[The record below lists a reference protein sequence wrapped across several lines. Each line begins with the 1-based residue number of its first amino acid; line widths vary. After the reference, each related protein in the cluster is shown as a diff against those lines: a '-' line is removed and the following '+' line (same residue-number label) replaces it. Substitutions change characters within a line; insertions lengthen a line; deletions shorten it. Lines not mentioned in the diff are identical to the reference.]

1 LATDRANGIEAT
13 CHRSNVPTEGTFVP
27 ASSITQPATTSQPT
41 PSRRRDLRGV
51 TLVVV
56 LCAQLM
62 IVLDLTVVNIALPSI
77 ARSLHFSAP
86 SLAWV
91 LNAYSLTFGGL
102 LLLGGRAGDILGRRR
117 MFVVGIAVF
126 TAASLAGGLATSAA
140 WLLAAR
146 AVQGVGGAIASPAV
160 LATIVSGFPEG
171 RERTRA
177 LSIFTAVMMGGASLG
192 LVLGG
197 VMTEWASWRWVFFIN
212 VPIGVA
218 VILAARHVVPESA
231 RQPGRFDIVGALAST
246 AGMSALV
253 YAFIRAASS
262 GWADRLT
269 LAAFAAAAAL
279 LAVFVLNEARSP
291 QPITP
296 LRLFADRS
304 RSASYVA
311 RLLLVAGMFGM
322 FFFLT
327 QYIQEILRFSPLQ
340 AGVAFVPMTGALFAV
355 SRPAPRLV
363 ARFGPKPLM
372 VAGLLPV
379 VAGMT
384 WLTRISPGT
393 DYLQGI
399 LGPMLLIGAGMGLTF
414 VPLTMASLSG
424 VRPEDSGAG
433 SSMVN
438 VTQQVGG
445 ALGLAILVTVFGGA
459 DKAATRH
466 PLAGSGSVARVHPIL
481 THAMATS
488 FGTAAIFDL
497 CALLVILLAIRMQ
510 LTTPAVS
517 AVASVGRRIG
527 D

>member
-1 LATDRANGIEAT
+1 MSGHHAWGRNPVPVSTIAPQARPLTPPPAGRTERRGLTLA
-13 CHRSNVPTEGTFVP
+13 
-27 ASSITQPATTSQPT
+27 
-41 PSRRRDLRGV
+41 L
-51 TLVVV
+51 V

-77 ARSLHFSAP
+77 ALGLHFSAP

-102 LLLGGRAGDILGRRR
+102 LLLGGRASDILGRRR
-117 MFVVGIAVF
+117 MFVAGIAVF
-126 TAASLAGGLATSAA
+126 TVASLAGGLATSAA

-146 AVQGVGGAIASPAV
+146 AVQGIGGAIASPAV
-160 LATIVSGFPEG
+160 LATIISGFPEG

-177 LSIFTAVMMGGASLG
+177 LGIFTAVMMGGASLG

-197 VMTEWASWRWVFFIN
+197 MITEWATWRWVLFVN
-212 VPIGVA
+212 VPIGAAVLVA
-218 VILAARHVVPESA
+218 APRVLAESD
-231 RQPGRFDIVGALAST
+231 RRPGRFDIAGALTST

-253 YAFIRAASS
+253 YAFIRAASD
-262 GWADRLT
+262 GWTDRLT
-269 LAAFAAAAAL
+269 LAAFASAAAL
-279 LAVFVLNEARSP
+279 LTAFVVNEIRSP

-327 QYIQEILRFSPLQ
+327 QYVQEILRFSPLK
-340 AGVAFVPMTGALFAV
+340 AGIAFVPMTGALFAV
-355 SRPAPRLV
+355 SRLAPRLI
-363 ARFGPKPLM
+363 ARFGPKPPM
-372 VAGLLPV
+372 VVGLLPV

-384 WLTRISPGT
+384 WLTQISPGT
-393 DYLQGI
+393 SYLQGI
-399 LGPMLLIGAGMGLTF
+399 LGPMLLLGTGMGITF
-414 VPLTMASLSG
+414 VPLTMASLAG

-445 ALGLAILVTVFGGA
+445 ALGLAILVTVFGTVSKNARHALPGA
-459 DKAATRH
+459 ETITKAHA
-466 PLAGSGSVARVHPIL
+466 IL
-481 THAMATS
+481 THAMASS
-488 FGTAAIFDL
+488 FTTAAIFDV
-497 CALLVILLAIRMQ
+497 CALVVIALAIRMQ
-510 LTTPAVS
+510 VARPS
-517 AVASVGRRIG
+517 A
-527 D
+527 

>member
-1 LATDRANGIEAT
+1 M
-13 CHRSNVPTEGTFVP
+13 S
-27 ASSITQPATTSQPT
+27 ASSITQLRT
-41 PSRRRDLRGV
+41 PSLPPPTRRRDRRG
-51 TLVVV
+51 LILAVV

-77 ARSLHFSAP
+77 ARGLHFSAP

-91 LNAYSLTFGGL
+91 LNAYSLAFGGL
-102 LLLGGRAGDILGRRR
+102 LLLGGRASDILGRRR
-117 MFVVGIAVF
+117 MFLAGIAVF
-126 TAASLAGGLATSAA
+126 TAASLVGGFATSAA

-146 AVQGVGGAIASPAV
+146 AVQGVGGAFASPAV

-177 LSIFTAVMMGGASLG
+177 LGIFTAVMMGGASLG

-197 VMTEWASWRWVFFIN
+197 MITEWASWRWVLFVN

-218 VILAARHVVPESA
+218 VILAALRVLPGSA
-231 RQPGRFDIVGALAST
+231 RQPGRFDIAGALTST

-279 LAVFVLNEARSP
+279 LAAFLVNETRSP

-327 QYIQEILRFSPLQ
+327 QYVQEILRFSPLQ
-340 AGVAFVPMTGALFAV
+340 AGIAFVPMTAALFTT
-355 SRPAPRLV
+355 SRLAPRLI
-363 ARFGPKPLM
+363 ARFGPKPPM

-384 WLTRISPGT
+384 WLTQIAPGT
-393 DYLQGI
+393 SYLQGI
-399 LGPMLLIGAGMGLTF
+399 LGPMLLLGAGMGITF
-414 VPLTMASLSG
+414 VPLTMASLAG
-424 VRPEDSGAG
+424 VRPEDSGSA

-445 ALGLAILVTVFGGA
+445 ALGLAILVTVFGSVQAASRQPLPGA
-459 DKAATRH
+459 
-466 PLAGSGSVARVHPIL
+466 G
-481 THAMATS
+481 
-488 FGTAAIFDL
+488 
-497 CALLVILLAIRMQ
+497 
-510 LTTPAVS
+510 
-517 AVASVGRRIG
+517 
-527 D
+527 

>member
-1 LATDRANGIEAT
+1 MGPTALGIAPG
-13 CHRSNVPTEGTFVP
+13 RNLVPTSSLTLSTAPSPELP
-27 ASSITQPATTSQPT
+27 A
-41 PSRRRDLRGV
+41 RRRDRRGIA
-51 TLVVV
+51 LAIV

-77 ARSLHFSAP
+77 ARGLHFSAP

-117 MFVVGIAVF
+117 TFMTGIAVF

-146 AVQGVGGAIASPAV
+146 ALQGVGGAIASPAV

-177 LSIFTAVMMGGASLG
+177 LGVFTAVMMGGASLG

-197 VMTEWASWRWVFFIN
+197 MITEWASWRWVLFVN
-212 VPIGVA
+212 VPIGIAVLVA
-218 VILAARHVVPESA
+218 APRFLPESA
-231 RQPGRFDIVGALAST
+231 RQPGRFDIVGALTST

-253 YAFIRAASS
+253 YAFLRAAAS
-262 GWADRLT
+262 GWT
-269 LAAFAAAAAL
+269 
-279 LAVFVLNEARSP
+279 
-291 QPITP
+291 ITP

-327 QYIQEILRFSPLQ
+327 QYVQEILRFSPLR
-340 AGVAFVPMTGALFAV
+340 AGVAFVPLTGALFAV
-355 SRPAPRLV
+355 SRLAPRLI
-363 ARFGPKPLM
+363 ARFGPKTPM

-384 WLTRISPGT
+384 WLTQITPGT
-393 DYLQGI
+393 SYQEGI
-399 LGPMLLIGAGMGLTF
+399 LGPMLLLGAGMGITF
-414 VPLTMASLSG
+414 VPLTMASLAG
-424 VRPEDSGAG
+424 VRPEDSGAA

-445 ALGLAILVTVFGGA
+445 ALGLAILVTVFGTVS
-459 DKAATRH
+459 KNAARH
-466 PLAGSGSVARVHPIL
+466 PVPGAGPVARAHEIL
-481 THAMATS
+481 THAMASS
-488 FGTAAIFDL
+488 FTTAAVFDV
-497 CALLVILLAIRMQ
+497 CALLVITLAIRMQ
-510 LTTPAVS
+510 MARPPAPVNVTDGS
-517 AVASVGRRIG
+517 
-527 D
+527 

>member
-1 LATDRANGIEAT
+1 M
-13 CHRSNVPTEGTFVP
+13 S
-27 ASSITQPATTSQPT
+27 ASSITQLRT
-41 PSRRRDLRGV
+41 PSLPPPTRRRDRRG
-51 TLVVV
+51 LILAVV

-77 ARSLHFSAP
+77 ARGLHFSAP

-91 LNAYSLTFGGL
+91 LNAYSLAFGGL
-102 LLLGGRAGDILGRRR
+102 LLLGGRASDILGRRR
-117 MFVVGIAVF
+117 MFLAGIAVF
-126 TAASLAGGLATSAA
+126 TAASLVGGFATSAA

-146 AVQGVGGAIASPAV
+146 AVQGVGGAFASPAV

-177 LSIFTAVMMGGASLG
+177 LGIFTAVMMGGASLG

-197 VMTEWASWRWVFFIN
+197 MITEWASWRWVLFVN

-218 VILAARHVVPESA
+218 VILAALRVLPGSA
-231 RQPGRFDIVGALAST
+231 RQPGRFDIAGALTST

-269 LAAFAAAAAL
+269 LASFAAAAAL
-279 LAVFVLNEARSP
+279 LAAFLVNETRSP

-327 QYIQEILRFSPLQ
+327 QYVQEILLFSPLQ
-340 AGVAFVPMTGALFAV
+340 AGIAFVPMTAALFTT
-355 SRPAPRLV
+355 SRLAPRLI
-363 ARFGPKPLM
+363 ARFGPKPPM

-384 WLTRISPGT
+384 WLTQIAPGT
-393 DYLQGI
+393 SYLQGI
-399 LGPMLLIGAGMGLTF
+399 LGPMLLLGAGMGITF
-414 VPLTMASLSG
+414 VPLTMASLAG
-424 VRPEDSGAG
+424 VRPEDSGSA

-445 ALGLAILVTVFGGA
+445 ALGLAILVTVFGSVQAASRQPLPGA
-459 DKAATRH
+459 AS
-466 PLAGSGSVARVHPIL
+466 LARAHQVV
-481 THAMATS
+481 THAMAFS
-488 FGTAAIFDL
+488 FGTAAIFDV
-497 CALLVILLAIRMQ
+497 CALAVILLVIRMRQLA
-510 LTTPAVS
+510 TPAVS
-517 AVASVGRRIG
+517 VTADPGAARSGR
-527 D
+527 DT

>member
-1 LATDRANGIEAT
+1 M
-13 CHRSNVPTEGTFVP
+13 PT
-27 ASSITQPATTSQPT
+27 SSITQPATALP
-41 PSRRRDLRGV
+41 PPARHRDRRGIALA
-51 TLVVV
+51 VV

-62 IVLDLTVVNIALPSI
+62 IILDLTVVNIALPSI
-77 ARSLHFSAP
+77 AHSLHFSAP

-117 MFVVGIAVF
+117 MFLYGIAVF
-126 TAASLAGGLATSAA
+126 TGASLAGGLATSAA

-146 AVQGVGGAIASPAV
+146 AVQGAGGAIASPAV

-197 VMTEWASWRWVFFIN
+197 MMTQWASWRWVFFIN

-218 VILAARHVVPESA
+218 VILAARHVLPESS
-231 RQPGRFDIVGALAST
+231 RQPGRFDIVGALTST

-269 LAAFAAAAAL
+269 LAAFSAAAAL
-279 LAVFVLNEARSP
+279 LAAFVVTEARSP

-327 QYIQEILRFSPLQ
+327 QYIQEILTFSPLR
-340 AGVAFVPMTGALFAV
+340 AGIAFVPMTGALFAV
-355 SRPAPRLV
+355 SRLAPRLI

-379 VAGMT
+379 VVGMT
-384 WLTRISPGT
+384 WLARISPGT
-393 DYLQGI
+393 DYVHGI
-399 LGPMLLIGAGMGLTF
+399 LGPMLLLGAGMGVTF
-414 VPLTMASLSG
+414 VPLTMASLAG
-424 VRPEDSGAG
+424 VRVEDSGAG

-459 DKAATRH
+459 DKTVTRH
-466 PLAGSGSVARVHPIL
+466 SLSGSGSVSRVHQVL
-481 THAMATS
+481 THAMASS
-488 FGTAAIFDL
+488 FGAAAIFDL

-517 AVASVGRRIG
+517 PGSSAASRIG

>member
-1 LATDRANGIEAT
+1 MPTTTLTLPAPA
-13 CHRSNVPTEGTFVP
+13 RSELP
-27 ASSITQPATTSQPT
+27 
-41 PSRRRDLRGV
+41 RRRDRRGIA
-51 TLVVV
+51 LAIV

-77 ARSLHFSAP
+77 ARGLHFSAP

-117 MFVVGIAVF
+117 MFMTGIAVF

-140 WLLAAR
+140 WLLTAR
-146 AVQGVGGAIASPAV
+146 AIQGVGGAIASPAV

-177 LSIFTAVMMGGASLG
+177 LGIFTAVMMGGASLG

-197 VMTEWASWRWVFFIN
+197 MITEWASWRWVLFVN

-218 VILAARHVVPESA
+218 VLLAAPRILPESA
-231 RQPGRFDIVGALAST
+231 RQPGRFDFVGALTST

-253 YAFIRAASS
+253 YAFLRAASD
-262 GWADRLT
+262 GWTDRLT
-269 LAAFAAAAAL
+269 LTAFAAAAAL
-279 LAVFVLNEARSP
+279 LAAFVVNEARSP

-304 RSASYVA
+304 RSGSYVS

-327 QYIQEILRFSPLQ
+327 QYVQEVLRFSPLR
-340 AGVAFVPMTGALFAV
+340 AGVAFIPLTGALFAV
-355 SRPAPRLV
+355 SRLAPRLIG
-363 ARFGPKPLM
+363 RFGPKAPM

-379 VAGMT
+379 VGGMT
-384 WLTRISPGT
+384 WLSQITPGT
-393 DYLQGI
+393 GYVQGI
-399 LGPMLLIGAGMGLTF
+399 LGPMLLLGVGMGLTF
-414 VPLTMASLSG
+414 VPLTMASLAG
-424 VRPEDSGAG
+424 VRPEDSGAA

-445 ALGLAILVTVFGGA
+445 ALGLAILVTVFGTA
-459 DKAATRH
+459 RKAAAQSAQH
-466 PLAGSGSVARVHPIL
+466 AMPGAGPVARAHEVL
-481 THAMATS
+481 THAMASS
-488 FGTAAIFDL
+488 FTTAAVFDM
-497 CALLVILLAIRMQ
+497 CALLVIMLAIRMRMAR
-510 LTTPAVS
+510 PAVEVTEGS
-517 AVASVGRRIG
+517 
-527 D
+527 

>member
-1 LATDRANGIEAT
+1 
-13 CHRSNVPTEGTFVP
+13 
-27 ASSITQPATTSQPT
+27 
-41 PSRRRDLRGV
+41 
-51 TLVVV
+51 
-56 LCAQLM
+56 M
-62 IVLDLTVVNIALPSI
+62 IVIDLTVVNIALPSI
-77 ARSLHFSAP
+77 ARSLDFSAP

-117 MFVVGIAVF
+117 MFLAGIAVF
-126 TAASLAGGLATSAA
+126 TAASLAGGIATSAA

-197 VMTEWASWRWVFFIN
+197 LMTEWASWRWVFFIN

-218 VILAARHVVPESA
+218 VIFVARDVLPESA
-231 RQPGRFDIVGALAST
+231 RQPGRFDIVGALTST

-269 LAAFAAAAAL
+269 LGAFAAAAAL
-279 LAVFVLNEARSP
+279 LAAFVLTEAHSP

-327 QYIQEILRFSPLQ
+327 QYIQEILGFSPLQ
-340 AGVAFVPMTGALFAV
+340 AGIAFVPLTGALFAV
-355 SRPAPRLV
+355 SRLAPRLV

-384 WLTRISPGT
+384 WLTRISPST
-393 DYLQGI
+393 DYLHGI
-399 LGPMLLIGAGMGLTF
+399 LGPMLLLGSGMGVTF
-414 VPLTMASLSG
+414 VPLTMASLAG
-424 VRPEDSGAG
+424 VHPEDAGAG

-445 ALGLAILVTVFGGA
+445 ALGLAILVTVFGRA
-459 DKAATRH
+459 DHAAARH
-466 PLAGSGSVARVHPIL
+466 PVPGSGSVLRVHQIL
-481 THAMATS
+481 THAMASS

-497 CALLVILLAIRMQ
+497 CALVVIVLAIRMQ
-510 LTTPAVS
+510 LCTPAVS
-517 AVASVGRRIG
+517 PAARARQPAG

>member
-1 LATDRANGIEAT
+1 VPVSTIAPQVRPLAPPPAR
-13 CHRSNVPTEGTFVP
+13 RTE
-27 ASSITQPATTSQPT
+27 
-41 PSRRRDLRGV
+41 RRGL
-51 TLVVV
+51 TLAVV

-77 ARSLHFSAP
+77 AHGLHFSAP

-102 LLLGGRAGDILGRRR
+102 LLLGGRASDILGRRR
-117 MFVVGIAVF
+117 MFLAGIAVF

-160 LATIVSGFPEG
+160 LATIISGFPEG

-177 LSIFTAVMMGGASLG
+177 LGIFTAVMMGGASLG

-197 VMTEWASWRWVFFIN
+197 MITEWASWRWVLFVN
-212 VPIGVA
+212 VPIGIA
-218 VILAARHVVPESA
+218 VLLAAPRVLAESP
-231 RQPGRFDIVGALAST
+231 RRPGRFDVAGALTST

-253 YAFIRAASS
+253 YAFIRAASD
-262 GWADRLT
+262 GWTNRLT
-269 LAAFAAAAAL
+269 LAAFAAAATL
-279 LAVFVLNEARSP
+279 LTAFVVNETRSP

-304 RSASYVA
+304 RSASYAA

-327 QYIQEILRFSPLQ
+327 QYVQEILKFSPLR
-340 AGVAFVPMTGALFAV
+340 AGIAFVPMTGALFTV
-355 SRPAPRLV
+355 SRLAPRLI

-372 VAGLLPV
+372 LAGLLPV

-384 WLTRISPGT
+384 WLTQLSPGT
-393 DYLQGI
+393 SYLQGI
-399 LGPMLLIGAGMGLTF
+399 LGPMLLLGSGMGVTF
-414 VPLTMASLSG
+414 VPLTMASLAG
-424 VRPEDSGAG
+424 VRPEDSGSA

-445 ALGLAILVTVFGGA
+445 ALGLAILVTVFGST
-459 DKAATRH
+459 DKSAVRH
-466 PLAGSGSVARVHPIL
+466 PLGGSAAAAL
-481 THAMATS
+481 THAMASS
-488 FGTAAIFDL
+488 FGAAAVFDV
-497 CALLVILLAIRMQ
+497 CALVVIMLAIRM
-510 LTTPAVS
+510 LPAR
-517 AVASVGRRIG
+517 ATASTASRATASTASN
-527 D
+527 DSSEY

>member
-1 LATDRANGIEAT
+1 M
-13 CHRSNVPTEGTFVP
+13 PT
-27 ASSITQPATTSQPT
+27 SSITQHARPTVPLPT
-41 PSRRRDLRGV
+41 PRGERRGL
-51 TLVVV
+51 TLAVM

-77 ARSLHFSAP
+77 ARGLHFSAP

-102 LLLGGRAGDILGRRR
+102 LLLGGRASDILGRRR
-117 MFVVGIAVF
+117 MFLTGIAVF
-126 TAASLAGGLATSAA
+126 TAASLAGGLASSAA

-146 AVQGVGGAIASPAV
+146 AVQGAGGAIASPAV

-177 LSIFTAVMMGGASLG
+177 LGIFTAVMMGGASLG

-197 VMTEWASWRWVFFIN
+197 MITEWASWRWVLFIN
-212 VPIGVA
+212 VPIGAA
-218 VILAARHVVPESA
+218 VLLAAPHVLAESA
-231 RQPGRFDIVGALAST
+231 RQPGRFDIAGALTST
-246 AGMSALV
+246 AGMCALV
-253 YAFIRAASS
+253 YAFIRAAST
-262 GWADRLT
+262 GWTDRGT
-269 LAAFAAAAAL
+269 LAAFAASAAL
-279 LAVFVLNEARSP
+279 LAAFVVTETRSP

-304 RSASYVA
+304 RSGSYAA

-327 QYIQEILRFSPLQ
+327 QYVQEILRFSPLK
-340 AGVAFVPMTGALFAV
+340 AGIAFVPMTGALFAV
-355 SRPAPRLV
+355 SRLAPRLI
-363 ARFGPKPLM
+363 ARFGPKPPM

-384 WLTRISPGT
+384 WLTQISAGT
-393 DYLQGI
+393 SYLQGI
-399 LGPMLLIGAGMGLTF
+399 LGPMLLLGAGMGITF
-414 VPLTMASLSG
+414 VPLTMASLAG
-424 VRPEDSGAG
+424 VHPEDSGSA

-445 ALGLAILVTVFGGA
+445 ALGLAILVTVFGSNGTAAAHRPPAGQGA
-459 DKAATRH
+459 AA
-466 PLAGSGSVARVHPIL
+466 AGAL

-488 FGTAAIFDL
+488 FGAAAIFDV
-497 CALLVILLAIRMQ
+497 CALLVIVLAIRM
-510 LTTPAVS
+510 LPRPAMKP
-517 AVASVGRRIG
+517 AAAAG
-527 D
+527 DQ

>member
-1 LATDRANGIEAT
+1 
-13 CHRSNVPTEGTFVP
+13 VPTSTITPPVTARPELP
-27 ASSITQPATTSQPT
+27 AR
-41 PSRRRDLRGV
+41 SRDRRGIALAI
-51 TLVVV
+51 V

-77 ARSLHFSAP
+77 AHGLHFSAA

-117 MFVVGIAVF
+117 MFLTGIAVF

-140 WLLAAR
+140 WLLTAR
-146 AVQGVGGAIASPAV
+146 ALQGVGGAIASPAV

-171 RERTRA
+171 RERTKA
-177 LSIFTAVMMGGASLG
+177 LGIFTAVMVGGASLG

-197 VMTEWASWRWVFFIN
+197 LITEWASWRWVLFIN

-218 VILAARHVVPESA
+218 VLLAAPRILPESS
-231 RQPGRFDIVGALAST
+231 RQPGRFDVVGALTST

-253 YAFIRAASS
+253 YAFLRAASD
-262 GWADRLT
+262 GWTDRLT
-269 LAAFAAAAAL
+269 LAAFAAAVTL
-279 LAVFVLNEARSP
+279 LGAFLLNEARSP

-304 RSASYVA
+304 RSGSYVA

-327 QYIQEILRFSPLQ
+327 QYVQEILGFSPLR
-340 AGVAFVPMTGALFAV
+340 AGLAFVPMTGALFTV
-355 SRPAPRLV
+355 SRLAPRFI
-363 ARFGPKPLM
+363 ARFGPKAPM

-379 VAGMT
+379 VGGMT
-384 WLTRISPGT
+384 WLSQITPGT
-393 DYLQGI
+393 SYVAGI
-399 LGPMLLIGAGMGLTF
+399 LGPMLLLGTGMGITF
-414 VPLTMASLSG
+414 VPLTMASLAG
-424 VRPEDSGAG
+424 VRPEDSGAA

-445 ALGLAILVTVFGGA
+445 ALGLAILVTVFGTA
-459 DKAATRH
+459 SKSAARH
-466 PLAGSGSVARVHPIL
+466 PVPGASPVAQAHDVL
-481 THAMATS
+481 THAMASS
-488 FGTAAIFDL
+488 FSTAAVFDV
-497 CALLVILLAIRMQ
+497 CALLVITLAIRMR
-510 LTTPAVS
+510 LA
-517 AVASVGRRIG
+517 AR
-527 D
+527 